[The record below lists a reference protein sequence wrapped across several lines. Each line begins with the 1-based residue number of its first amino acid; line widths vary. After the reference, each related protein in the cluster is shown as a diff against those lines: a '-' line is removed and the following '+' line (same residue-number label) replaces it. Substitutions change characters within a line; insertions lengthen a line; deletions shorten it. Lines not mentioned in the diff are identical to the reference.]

1 MASFV
6 CSRMVA
12 LCTCTSYLPNA
23 CSPRARSL
31 SPRQTSEYVPLGRT
45 SLQVSKVGVGT
56 LQWGDPRSGF
66 GATFGEDELSGAFQH
81 ILQGGINFIDTAE
94 VYGYQGIKS
103 GTSAEQLVG
112 KFSTQQVANAS
123 DARVLPVIATKF
135 FTIPWSNF
143 LVGGGLRL
151 GRKSLLDALRGSLQR
166 LGRERVDL
174 YQIHFPFPTLSN
186 AALMESLKEA
196 VELNLTSAVGV
207 SNYSKQQMEEA
218 DDLLAKYGIPLASNQ
233 VRYNLL
239 HRNPEKDGLLRSCK
253 ERNISL
259 IAYSPLASGS
269 LTEKQLKKD
278 STQSKLKP
286 LLELMHTIGTNHGGK
301 SVTQVAVSYLMV
313 KGAIPIP
320 GCKTA
325 SQAKSLCELLDWSL
339 NLDDV
344 RMLEENVERL

>member
-1 MASFV
+1 MEVEKMLASTGSLSIV
-6 CSRMVA
+6 CSTGA
-12 LCTCTSYLPNA
+12 
-23 CSPRARSL
+23 SL
-31 SPRQTSEYVPLGRT
+31 SPPQTSKYVPLGRT
-45 SLQVSKVGVGT
+45 SLQVSKVGFGT
-56 LQWGDPRSGF
+56 LQWGDPGSGF
-66 GATFGEDELSGAFQH
+66 GASYGEDELSDAFQQ
-81 ILQGGINFIDTAE
+81 ILQGGVNFIDTAE
-94 VYGYQGIKS
+94 VYGYQGIKN

-112 KFSTQQVANAS
+112 KFARQQVANAS

-135 FTIPWSNF
+135 FTIPWTNF

-207 SNYSKQQMEEA
+207 SNYSKQEMEEA
-218 DDLLAKYGIPLASNQ
+218 DDLLARYGIPLASNQ

-239 HRNPEKDGLLRSCK
+239 HRNPEKDGLLSSCK

-259 IAYSPLASGS
+259 IAYSPLASGC
-269 LTEKQLKKD
+269 LTEKELKKD
-278 STQSKLKP
+278 STQPAKVKP
-286 LLELMHTIGTNHGGK
+286 LLEIMQTIGTNHGGK
-301 SVTQVAVSYLMV
+301 SISQVALSYLVV

-325 SQAKSLCELLDWSL
+325 SQAKSHCELLEWSL
-339 NLDDV
+339 NMDDV
-344 RMLEENVERL
+344 RMLEEASERL